1 MATRHRC
8 KDAFILLALSLFPAA
23 CSPDISNPVR
33 TAAHVS
39 QIAVE
44 LDAFSGR
51 PNPTWT
57 LPPELARTVS
67 DALSDSRSDAP
78 ALAVPGNLGYRG
90 FIIRH
95 EGQEVRVYKG
105 RLLFNDGGRARTVF
119 DAQGV
124 EALLAADARER
135 GFADVV
141 PTP

>member
-8 KDAFILLALSLFPAA
+8 KGAFILLALSLFPAA
-23 CSPDISNPVR
+23 CSPEMSNPVR

-39 QIAVE
+39 QIGVE

-57 LPPELARTVS
+57 LAPQLARTVR
-67 DALSDSRSDAP
+67 DALSDSRSEAP
-78 ALAVPGNLGYRG
+78 PLAVPGNLGYRG
-90 FIIRH
+90 FIVRH
-95 EGQEVRVYKG
+95 DGQEVRVYKG
-105 RLLFNDGGRARTVF
+105 RILFNDAGRARTVF
-119 DAQGV
+119 DAEGV
-124 EALLAADARER
+124 EALLAADARQR